1 MLLMLF
7 VYVPSDVPLS
17 AGQSLVAWLAAGV
30 ALVASLAAFA
40 RSLEAL
46 LARVSRGENGL
57 ALVLAVLP
65 CLCAGVVMAGLIF
78 GR

>member
-1 MLLMLF
+1 MLFMLF

-30 ALVASLAAFA
+30 ALVASLAAFG
-40 RSLEAL
+40 RSLKAL
-46 LARVSRGENGL
+46 LARVSRGENSL

-65 CLCAGVVMAGLIF
+65 CLYAGVVIAGLVF
-78 GR
+78 GP